1 MIRNEAVAGQ
11 FYPGTKNS
19 LLREIESLID
29 SRAARSDAVGV
40 VSPHAG
46 YAYSGSVA
54 GSVLSHV
61 SMKDD
66 YIIMGPNHTGLGEP
80 FSIDTSDA
88 WKTPMGDIALNGV
101 LREALLSSSR
111 IFRADRLAH
120 LHEHSIEVQLP
131 FLQVLAGLQVR
142 ADSRRIDGYRRT
154 APGGDRYRQ
163 DCEVAGPFG

>member
-61 SMKDD
+61 SMRMTTT
-66 YIIMGPNHTGLGEP
+66 YWARTIR
-80 FSIDTSDA
+80 A
-88 WKTPMGDIALNGV
+88 WAN
-101 LREALLSSSR
+101 RSA
-111 IFRADRLAH
+111 
-120 LHEHSIEVQLP
+120 
-131 FLQVLAGLQVR
+131 
-142 ADSRRIDGYRRT
+142 
-154 APGGDRYRQ
+154 
-163 DCEVAGPFG
+163 